1 MITKTSIHALIKLM
15 DDPDPMVVQHARE
28 KLVEYGENIIPDLE
42 VLEEDCFIDPNQ
54 LDNITRVLELLRF
67 QRVKHALSTWL
78 KSDEK
83 NLMQAVYV
91 ICSYQ
96 FPDLTIQDFTAQFQ
110 SLRHQCWMEINS
122 RQTSFEKVEALNK
135 IFFDEFDF
143 VRVNELPHSPF
154 EIFVNSVMETKE
166 GTDISLGLI
175 YSLVAQS
182 LDIPIYGVTTMNNR
196 APFVLAYMDKDN
208 LLPILDWGID
218 NNGVLFYIGV
228 GTKGL
233 IVDPKQLREI
243 YLSEGLPQ
251 SRAQFEPSPNTLI
264 IKKYLKDI
272 KRSYS
277 NQAQFRYKLKDIEE
291 LLELFR

>member
-1 MITKTSIHALIKLM
+1 M
-15 DDPDPMVVQHARE
+15 DDPDQMVVEHARE
-28 KLVEYGENIIPDLE
+28 KLLEYGDDIIPKLE
-42 VLEEDCFIDPNQ
+42 HLEEDCFIDPNQ
-54 LDNITRVLELLRF
+54 LINISVVLDALRF
-67 QRVKHALSTWL
+67 QRIKNALKCWL
-78 KSDEK
+78 KSDDK
-83 NLMQAVYV
+83 SLMQAVYT

-96 FPDLTIQDFTAQFQ
+96 FPDLSIEDFTAKFQ
-110 SLRHQCWMEINS
+110 DLRHQCWMEMSS

-135 IFFDEFDF
+135 VFFDVFDF
-143 VRVNELPHSPF
+143 VRVNEVPHSPF
-154 EIFVNSVMETKE
+154 DIFVNSVMESKE

-233 IVDPKQLREI
+233 IIDPQQLKEA
-243 YLSEGLPQ
+243 YFSEGLPQ
-251 SRAQFEPSPNTLI
+251 NREQFEPSPNTLI
-264 IKKYLKDI
+264 VKKYLKDI

-291 LLELFR
+291 LLELF